1 MTRKMLLF
9 EIFLIAGACVTTAIA
24 YPHLPL
30 RIAMHWDIH
39 LQPNQYGPKWVLWL
53 LGPGLM
59 ACVTL
64 FTCLGPWLSPRR
76 FDLDSFRSTWRQ
88 LMLLL
93 FCMIGYIYAAMLLA
107 GIRQSIDAGRMILG
121 GVCVIMVLMGNLMG
135 KVRKNFYIGIRTP
148 WTLANDRVWNATH
161 RFAARTWI
169 SGGLL
174 GLLFTIAGLRVLSI
188 SALLVAGIIP
198 YAYSLVIYKQME
210 RHGEV

>member
-107 GIRQSIDAGRMILG
+107 GIRQS
-121 GVCVIMVLMGNLMG
+121 
-135 KVRKNFYIGIRTP
+135 
-148 WTLANDRVWNATH
+148 
-161 RFAARTWI
+161 
-169 SGGLL
+169 
-174 GLLFTIAGLRVLSI
+174 
-188 SALLVAGIIP
+188 
-198 YAYSLVIYKQME
+198 
-210 RHGEV
+210 

>member
-24 YPHLPL
+24 YPYLPL

-59 ACVTL
+59 AAVTL

-174 GLLFTIAGLRVLSI
+174 GLLFTIVGLRVLSI
-188 SALLVAGIIP
+188 FALLVAGIIP
-198 YAYSLVIYKQME
+198 YTYSLVIYKQME

>member
-9 EIFLIAGACVTTAIA
+9 EIFLIVGACVTTAIA
-24 YPHLPL
+24 YPYLPL

-59 ACVTL
+59 AGVTL

-107 GIRQSIDAGRMILG
+107 DIRQSIDAGRMILG

-188 SALLVAGIIP
+188 FALLVAGIIP
-198 YAYSLVIYKQME
+198 YTYSLVIYKQME

>member
-1 MTRKMLLF
+1 MLLF

-59 ACVTL
+59 AGVTL

>member
-59 ACVTL
+59 AGVTL